1 MSTINPESL
10 TTSVLKKKTMS
21 PLVNEQHPFQL
32 DVAFAQLK
40 RQEVVEKKLVLVT
53 GDSSITTSSSTLL
66 LFSPWLRSILSS
78 LPCSSNHSPTTIL
91 IPDISTASL
100 SRIIELVSLG
110 SSSSKCNLKEVIK
123 TVGDARL
130 LNIDISDLVE
140 VAEPEDE
147 LKEDKQALRESLR
160 LERVADEEEARLEK
174 VENENEARLS
184 RVENLLQ
191 RVRTEMTD
199 GDGANDEITD
209 EETIDK
215 TVEVGRKKI
224 GPKVTA
230 SSTTSS
236 TADPNTHECQ
246 KCGQHLPEASIDLW
260 EHYTNHYTAA
270 ILRFL

>member
-1 MSTINPESL
+1 M
-10 TTSVLKKKTMS
+10 
-21 PLVNEQHPFQL
+21 
-32 DVAFAQLK
+32 
-40 RQEVVEKKLVLVT
+40 
-53 GDSSITTSSSTLL
+53 
-66 LFSPWLRSILSS
+66 
-78 LPCSSNHSPTTIL
+78 
-91 IPDISTASL
+91 
-100 SRIIELVSLG
+100 
-110 SSSSKCNLKEVIK
+110 
-123 TVGDARL
+123 GDARL

-174 VENENEARLS
+174 VENENEARFS

-199 GDGANDEITD
+199 GDGANDEITE

-230 SSTTSS
+230 SSTTS
-236 TADPNTHECQ
+236 
-246 KCGQHLPEASIDLW
+246 
-260 EHYTNHYTAA
+260 
-270 ILRFL
+270 

>member
-1 MSTINPESL
+1 
-10 TTSVLKKKTMS
+10 MS

-40 RQEVVEKKLVLVT
+40 SQEVVEKKLVLVT

-160 LERVADEEEARLEK
+160 LERVADEEEERL
-174 VENENEARLS
+174 ENENEARLS

-191 RVRTEMTD
+191 RVRTEVTD

-236 TADPNTHECQ
+236 TADPNIHECQ